1 MARPHA
7 KPTSAK
13 RGLDVLST
21 GQTGGFAEAAPRLR
35 TRKGPYLVDQT
46 RLGALQARALAQG
59 GISYSPWEDQ
69 HRRTA
74 WLIAGKGRDHCIAPR
89 VIVLNSGEDEA
100 TPAGSAIELHVRCR
114 KCEPCLKARSA
125 YWKLRAMAELGRA
138 PRSWFITL
146 TWRPEDRLKADYAS
160 ARRLAQEG
168 IGSPTSK
175 QLFDARLRIMKPIV
189 NAWLQ
194 RVRKGL
200 RTEGEASVSFRYL
213 QVWEAHQDGFPH
225 AHLLLHER
233 AGQTVSKRRLQ
244 REWKSGFSNCRL
256 VETHSPED
264 IHRSA
269 AYVCKYLS
277 KSMLG
282 RPYASSF
289 YGHLSQG
296 GNEGR
301 SP

>member
-74 WLIAGKGRDHCIAPR
+74 WLIAG
-89 VIVLNSGEDEA
+89 
-100 TPAGSAIELHVRCR
+100 
-114 KCEPCLKARSA
+114 
-125 YWKLRAMAELGRA
+125 
-138 PRSWFITL
+138 
-146 TWRPEDRLKADYAS
+146 
-160 ARRLAQEG
+160 
-168 IGSPTSK
+168 
-175 QLFDARLRIMKPIV
+175 
-189 NAWLQ
+189 
-194 RVRKGL
+194 
-200 RTEGEASVSFRYL
+200 
-213 QVWEAHQDGFPH
+213 
-225 AHLLLHER
+225 
-233 AGQTVSKRRLQ
+233 
-244 REWKSGFSNCRL
+244 
-256 VETHSPED
+256 
-264 IHRSA
+264 RSA
-269 AYVCKYLS
+269 AYVCKYLA

-282 RPYASSF
+282 RC
-289 YGHLSQG
+289 GT
-296 GNEGR
+296 